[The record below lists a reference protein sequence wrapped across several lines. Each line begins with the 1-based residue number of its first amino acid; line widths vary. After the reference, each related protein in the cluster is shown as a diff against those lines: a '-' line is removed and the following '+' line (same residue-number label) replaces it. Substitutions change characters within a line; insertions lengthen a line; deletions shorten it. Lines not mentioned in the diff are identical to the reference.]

1 VRAREAKSTER
12 KAAEAREAEARAE
25 AKRAREAERAKS
37 EERKAEA
44 KRVEAARKE
53 AAAERARERAQAEA
67 RKSSRSRTPGGSIRT
82 PAAQVPTGPIDSRE
96 LRASTPDLTPE
107 QEELLAL
114 VKKQYGIPED
124 MSIAEIV
131 EASRRMMAMSAK
143 KPRGARSSSGAR
155 SSTA

>member
-1 VRAREAKSTER
+1 M
-12 KAAEAREAEARAE
+12 
-25 AKRAREAERAKS
+25 
-37 EERKAEA
+37 
-44 KRVEAARKE
+44 EAARKE
-53 AAAERARERAQAEA
+53 AEAERARERAGAET
-67 RKSSRSRTPGGSIRT
+67 RKGSRSRTPGGSSRT
-82 PAAQVPTGPIDSRE
+82 PVPAPVPTGPIDSRE

-107 QEELLAL
+107 QQELLAL